1 MLRSLASNL
10 LTLLIFG
17 FFLIGAIGIWGKSQ
31 YVAEGPLQN
40 AICFKVKSGT
50 SMRTVVQDLVNDK
63 AISSE
68 FVFRVGMESSG
79 LSRKIKAGSFLVPKN
94 ASMAE
99 ISKRLTES
107 GVSNCGNQI
116 I

>member
-10 LTLLIFG
+10 LTVLIFG

-68 FVFRVGMESSG
+68 FVFMLL
-79 LSRKIKAGSFLVPKN
+79 LSKKIKVKIFKKQLKVF
-94 ASMAE
+94 M
-99 ISKRLTES
+99 I
-107 GVSNCGNQI
+107 
-116 I
+116 

>member
-1 MLRSLASNL
+1 MLRSLASNM
-10 LTLLIFG
+10 LTVLIFG

-50 SMRTVVQDLVNDK
+50 SMRTVVQDLVNDR

-79 LSRKIKAGSFLVPKN
+79 LSRKIKAGSFLVPKTLQWRKYQSDLLSL
-94 ASMAE
+94 ALV
-99 ISKRLTES
+99 IVVIK
-107 GVSNCGNQI
+107 
-116 I
+116 

>member
-1 MLRSLASNL
+1 MLRSLASNM
-10 LTLLIFG
+10 LTVLIFG
-17 FFLIGAIGIWGKSQ
+17 FFLIGAVGIWGKSQ

-68 FVFRVGMESSG
+68 FFMDFIMGSIFFLSIKSG
-79 LSRKIKAGSFLVPKN
+79 GLDL
-94 ASMAE
+94 
-99 ISKRLTES
+99 
-107 GVSNCGNQI
+107 
-116 I
+116 